1 MAGPCWNIPSPVARS
16 VFPPNEV
23 QLDLFQ
29 RVSPAERVV
38 RLTGGS
44 RLLASENV
52 VLAGLPA
59 AVDYVRHPRAR
70 VYRLMLRRDG
80 TARVTVPRHGSLTE
94 ARNFLL
100 RHTEWL
106 AARIGALRAARSRAG
121 SDPAQPEIRYRG
133 ELRPVTVSADA
144 RTVLVGD
151 APFPMPRLRTPDPV
165 ARAEAA
171 LRRLAAV
178 ELPSRVGELASLH
191 GIPVTRV
198 SVRNQRTR
206 WGSCS
211 ARGVISLNWRLVQ
224 VPESVR
230 DYVLLHELAHRR
242 HLNHSER
249 FWDEVRR
256 LCPGFE
262 QSERWLREHSRTLL

>member
-38 RLTGGS
+38 RLSGGS
-44 RLLASENV
+44 KLLASENV
-52 VLAGLPA
+52 VLASQPLA
-59 AVDYVRHPRAR
+59 IDYVRHPKGR

-80 TARVTVPRHGSLTE
+80 TARVTVPRYGSLTE

-100 RHTEWL
+100 RHAEWL
-106 AARIGALRAARSRAG
+106 ASRVGAFRAEQEKAG
-121 SDPAQPEIRYRG
+121 GASGVAQIRFRG
-133 ELRPVTVSADA
+133 ELRPVTVAEDA
-144 RTVLVGD
+144 RTLRIGETE
-151 APFPMPRLRTPDPV
+151 FPNPRLRNPDPV
-165 ARAEAA
+165 ARAEGV

-178 ELPSRVGELASLH
+178 ELPARTHELAARH

-211 ARGVISLNWRLVQ
+211 ARGLISLNWRLVQ

-249 FWDEVRR
+249 FWNEVRR
-256 LCPGFE
+256 LCPDFE
-262 QSERWLREHSRTLL
+262 QSERWLRENARSVL